1 VKGGE
6 VMRPSIIRD
15 IDELEEIV
23 WYLGIY
29 NKKLKLN
36 DKEIREY
43 AIKLLEIDEIRK
55 AIKEKKA

>member
-1 VKGGE
+1 MKGGE

>member
-1 VKGGE
+1 
-6 VMRPSIIRD
+6 MRPSIIRD